1 MRYQNMKTLTLIVA
15 TIALSLSATSALAMN
30 GQANRFNE
38 ARSFPDKTIEHPADV
53 KVSGR

>member
-1 MRYQNMKTLTLIVA
+1 MKTLTLIVA